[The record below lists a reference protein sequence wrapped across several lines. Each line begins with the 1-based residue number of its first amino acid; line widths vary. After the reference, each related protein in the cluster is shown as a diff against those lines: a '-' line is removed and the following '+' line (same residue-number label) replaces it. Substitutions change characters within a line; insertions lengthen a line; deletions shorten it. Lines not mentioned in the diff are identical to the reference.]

1 LSDRAIIIGGGFYGC
16 ALALHL
22 KKRFAHVTII
32 ESGSGILQRAS
43 YVNQGR
49 VHGGYHYPRHKLTAE
64 RCRENYARFV
74 HDYADCVNVG
84 QEAYYAIAAEGS
96 KTSASQF
103 WDFCHDIGAPLYPVR
118 PEVRKAFTN
127 VEDVFRVDEA
137 SFDADKLR
145 KRLAE
150 DVRRAGVE
158 LSLNCRVENL
168 SEVHGEVELLINT
181 SLRRADHVFSCVY
194 SDTNKLLAR
203 CSLPA
208 VPLMHEWTEMPIVQP
223 FHPLD
228 RCAITVMDG
237 PFCAVSKCGHDTCL
251 HDVELTP
258 RSRAEHLGG
267 LRYTNVSKA
276 DAMIERANRFFNL
289 DRDKRVGKASLWETK
304 TVLQAHEQDDGRPI
318 LVQRNALPG
327 FHVIVGAK
335 LDNIYDAKDEVDAIL
350 DNRPTV
356 GQKLRNVVSV

>member
-1 LSDRAIIIGGGFYGC
+1 MSDSAIIIGGGFYGC

-22 KKRFAHVTII
+22 KKRFARVTII
-32 ESGSGILQRAS
+32 ESRDGILQRAS
-43 YVNQGR
+43 YINQGR

-64 RCRENYARFV
+64 RCRANYAQFV

-84 QEAYYAIAAEGS
+84 QEAYYAIAAKGS

-118 PEVRKAFTN
+118 PEVRKAFAN

-150 DVRRAGVE
+150 DVRRAGITICLGAEVDAIFE
-158 LSLNCRVENL
+158 WNGRVA
-168 SEVHGEVELLINT
+168 VRAQFGRGV
-181 SLRRADHVFSCVY
+181 LRYEADHIYSCVY
-194 SDTNKLLAR
+194 SHTNELLER
-203 CSLPA
+203 SGLPT
-208 VPLMHEWTEMPIVQP
+208 VPLMHEYTEMPLVGMNP
-223 FHPLD
+223 PLSNAAV
-228 RCAITVMDG
+228 CVMDG
-237 PFCAVSKCGHDTCL
+237 NFCSVSPWKHHHCL

-258 RSRAEHLGG
+258 NVRSTSLSDLKPRM
-267 LRYTNVSKA
+267 TNAGEMMV
-276 DAMIERANRFFNL
+276 ANARRFFSV
-289 DRDKRVGKASLWETK
+289 DGPSTRLWEIK
-304 TVLQAHEQDDGRPI
+304 TVLQSNEQDDGRPI
-318 LVQRNALPG
+318 LVQRNVIPG

-356 GQKLRNVVSV
+356 GQKLRNVVTA